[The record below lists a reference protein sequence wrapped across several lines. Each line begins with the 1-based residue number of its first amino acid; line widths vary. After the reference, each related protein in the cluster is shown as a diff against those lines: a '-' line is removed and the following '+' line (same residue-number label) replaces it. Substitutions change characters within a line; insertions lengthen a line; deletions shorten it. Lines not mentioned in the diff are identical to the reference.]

1 MRTVFNE
8 VETWTPKKKIGVQNK
23 NENIVV
29 RLVENRCVINPEKF
43 IAACIT
49 TFDPS
54 DDLEEAAK
62 ATQHFLELHELE
74 MFSLLTTAGP
84 IRGLV
89 KPKNIPLEKY
99 LKL

>member
-8 VETWTPKKKIGVQNK
+8 VETWSPKKKVGVQNK

-29 RLVENRCVINPEKF
+29 RLVENRFVINPEKF
-43 IAACIT
+43 VAACIN

-54 DDLEEAAK
+54 EDPDEASK
-62 ATQHFLELHELE
+62 ATQHYLELHELE
-74 MFSLLTTAGP
+74 MFSLLMTGVT

-89 KPKNIPLEKY
+89 KPKNIQLEKY
-99 LKL
+99 LEL